1 MAYIALYRKYRSQSF
16 DELQG
21 QDAVTTT
28 LRNALDTGRF
38 AHAYLFYGARG
49 CGKTSTARL
58 LARALNCVA
67 QDGPTGSPC
76 GVCRMCVSIREGTCM
91 DVTEMDAASETGID
105 DVREKII
112 ENVQYAPTEARYKVY
127 IIDEVHDLSAKAF
140 DALLKTLEEPPP
152 HVVFVLAT
160 TEYHKVPITIRSRC
174 QGFQFKRGT
183 LHDLG
188 ASVERVVAS
197 EGFTADPEAVQAIA
211 RAAEGSWRDALS
223 ILEQVLAYSDGH
235 VTAQTV
241 HRAVGTVGT
250 ETLARVTQTL
260 ADGQWDVTL
269 TIAAELMDSG
279 TDVRQLLTAMEGH
292 LRDLMLLAAGAKQAA
307 AHELGVDRIALLQP
321 QTHLFT
327 PSILLAMMGELSAA
341 QREIRTS
348 NHHRWILER
357 ALLRLLTIGQGA
369 SLEPQSAPTKVHATA
384 PRPAEP
390 PIRTASP
397 PALAATPTVVPRP
410 PVSAPT
416 PANAYTSPT
425 DDETDD
431 EVENST
437 ENETDD
443 ADRAELADTE
453 GSVDAAEAELEVVHD
468 SSFAPPVQSGHE
480 PVTSSAD
487 PAHYTQN
494 STASAPAPAND
505 HRFADE
511 VTLEVVRRAWPRVL
525 KLIEKA
531 APAGISWL
539 MKAEVTDLNGNTV
552 SLSFHDSF
560 ARDRINRPKGRE
572 MIEQK
577 LNEALRT
584 AGYKVLC
591 LLSGEAEP
599 GGAPAGKSP
608 PGSPSSTG
616 NTGVLDMPTLLDGPA
631 SDPPV
636 GSFSGSIMD
645 FEVPAAAPRNGVQ
658 NSLLVESQGTAVLP
672 AEQQA
677 QDEPLPIALETPNP
691 AQATVVTPDTKS
703 ALNREPTQLEPVESN
718 GMLAATLNVFGGEVV
733 RTEKI

>member
-38 AHAYLFYGARG
+38 SHAYLFYGARG

-112 ENVQYAPTEARYKVY
+112 ENVQYAPAEARYKVY

-260 ADGQWDVTL
+260 ADGQWDTTL

-357 ALLRLLTIGQGA
+357 ALLRLLTIGQGMSA
-369 SLEPQSAPTKVHATA
+369 EAQPAPTKVHSTVPRAT
-384 PRPAEP
+384 EP
-390 PIRTASP
+390 PARSP
-397 PALAATPTVVPRP
+397 SLPVLAATPTVVPRP
-410 PVSAPT
+410 PVPAPT
-416 PANAYTSPT
+416 PVNAYTEPVQ
-425 DDETDD
+425 DHEDRFDGGAEDETEGIEPEREEDFD
-431 EVENST
+431 EAVAPESEPGAAGFTPLVRPIHRPAEAPAIPAST
-437 ENETDD
+437 EQT
-443 ADRAELADTE
+443 AVT
-453 GSVDAAEAELEVVHD
+453 S
-468 SSFAPPVQSGHE
+468 
-480 PVTSSAD
+480 PVTDASD
-487 PAHYTQN
+487 P
-494 STASAPAPAND
+494 
-505 HRFADE
+505 RFADE

-539 MKAEVTDLNGNTV
+539 MKAEVTELNGKTV

-591 LLSGEAEP
+591 LLSGEVDT
-599 GGAPAGKSP
+599 GGVTVGKS
-608 PGSPSSTG
+608 SPSNPSDTG
-616 NTGVLDMPTLLDGPA
+616 YTAALEMPTLLDTPA
-631 SDPPV
+631 LDAPV
-636 GSFSGSIMD
+636 DSFSGSIMD
-645 FEVPAAAPRNGVQ
+645 FEVPPANAAQ
-658 NSLLVESQGTAVLP
+658 NSTLVGSQSTS
-672 AEQQA
+672 
-677 QDEPLPIALETPNP
+677 ALEEQSLRLAPSQVP
-691 AQATVVTPDTKS
+691 SEIPILPGAGTVERDIKS
-703 ALNREPTQLEPVESN
+703 SPKPELIEPELDESN
-718 GMLAATLNVFGGEVV
+718 GMLSDTLSIFGGEVV